1 MDKRPSIGEP
11 TNWLPLAV
19 HRPKAAWRPCES
31 LNGSFLRSRRARRRG
46 SRDVRPARRLRRY
59 GHESVLLR
67 LHDPRTLMRQI
78 VSEDRG
84 VIDRVGQESV
94 GGVGLQAPEV
104 ADYGSPRR
112 VLARRPLIM
121 RPKQI
126 FGSTLAWGYDGCMR
140 LSIDATRRQGHGRC
154 YEFAPEVIRPNDEGM
169 QTSWRPLEMSDP
181 RTRRLSRLS
190 SGTGPPRHRVTKAHR
205 EATNSPI

>member
-1 MDKRPSIGEP
+1 
-11 TNWLPLAV
+11 
-19 HRPKAAWRPCES
+19 
-31 LNGSFLRSRRARRRG
+31 
-46 SRDVRPARRLRRY
+46 
-59 GHESVLLR
+59 
-67 LHDPRTLMRQI
+67 MRQI

-140 LSIDATRRQGHGRC
+140 LNIDATRRQGHGRC
-154 YEFAPEVIRPNDEGM
+154 YEFAPEVIRPNDEGHADLVA
-169 QTSWRPLEMSDP
+169 TTRDVRPEDEKAVEAVVRNWPSSSPGDQGTP
-181 RTRRLSRLS
+181 R
-190 SGTGPPRHRVTKAHR
+190 GD
-205 EATNSPI
+205 E